1 MPHSDVYD
9 RLVKDEADV
18 RGQVAYSVY
27 KRIKRDFIKRKQAEL
42 GTTQIPDE
50 VLEEFYATQTDYT
63 LDLYRGY
70 AKKLTRE
77 FMNELNSEYMEK
89 GRQEMEEKYEK
100 LANSVK
106 PSFWY
111 GVLQS
116 ITASFLF
123 LLAGYVILKMSGSWD
138 ILLNNLFK

>member
-1 MPHSDVYD
+1 MPHSDVYN

-70 AKKLTRE
+70 AKKLTE
-77 FMNELNSEYMEK
+77 
-89 GRQEMEEKYEK
+89 
-100 LANSVK
+100 
-106 PSFWY
+106 
-111 GVLQS
+111 
-116 ITASFLF
+116 
-123 LLAGYVILKMSGSWD
+123 
-138 ILLNNLFK
+138 